1 MLQLA
6 VQQRQGE
13 DAPVEFL
20 LAFCRALIRQT
31 HSSDKMSLAMR
42 AAKAEVP
49 ISVEQEMQFSLAV
62 ATEAE
67 KSPWPKGFFP

>member
-20 LAFCRALIRQT
+20 LAFCRALIRQ
-31 HSSDKMSLAMR
+31 HPSRDHMRLAML
-42 AAKAEVP
+42 AAKSEVP
-49 ISVEQEMQFSLAV
+49 ITPAQEEQFTKAV
-62 ATEAE
+62 AAEAE
-67 KSPWPKGFFP
+67 KSVWPKGFFP

>member
-20 LAFCRALIRQT
+20 LAFCRALIRLT
-31 HSSDKMSLAMR
+31 PSSDKTTLAMM
-42 AAKAEVP
+42 AAKNEVP
-49 ISVEQEMQFSLAV
+49 ISLEQEMRFMLAV
-62 ATEAE
+62 NAEAK
-67 KSPWPKGFFP
+67 KSVWPEGFFP